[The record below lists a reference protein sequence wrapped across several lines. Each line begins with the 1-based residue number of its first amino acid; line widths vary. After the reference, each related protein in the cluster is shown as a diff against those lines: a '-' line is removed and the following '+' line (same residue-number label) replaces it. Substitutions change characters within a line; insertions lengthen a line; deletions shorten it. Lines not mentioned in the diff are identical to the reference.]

1 MREWIKFLANKSKT
15 NKYNWYLKTH
25 PSMSKKWKWYQKM
38 TKDTIKELISKS
50 NIKMLKPNITH
61 NQLIK
66 NGIDIILTVHGS
78 AAHEYAYKNK
88 IVINASGKNPHSAYN
103 FNLHCNSKKNY
114 NRIIENLDN
123 IKININPNKVLEYY
137 FMHYLYP
144 SKNWFF
150 LDYDKMLKKIGGYHN
165 QFTIDIYKYWIKNHN
180 ADFKNIFYDKIN
192 FFLNSKESVFS
203 INHHEIDKI

>member
-1 MREWIKFLANKSKT
+1 MT
-15 NKYNWYLKTH
+15 NKLDK
-25 PSMSKKWKWYQKM
+25 
-38 TKDTIKELISKS
+38 IKSNIVKSAELISKS

-66 NGIDIILTVHGS
+66 NGIDIILTVYGS

-123 IKININPNKVLEYY
+123 IKINITNV
-137 FMHYLYP
+137 
-144 SKNWFF
+144 
-150 LDYDKMLKKIGGYHN
+150 
-165 QFTIDIYKYWIKNHN
+165 
-180 ADFKNIFYDKIN
+180 NIWGI
-192 FFLNSKESVFS
+192 
-203 INHHEIDKI
+203 